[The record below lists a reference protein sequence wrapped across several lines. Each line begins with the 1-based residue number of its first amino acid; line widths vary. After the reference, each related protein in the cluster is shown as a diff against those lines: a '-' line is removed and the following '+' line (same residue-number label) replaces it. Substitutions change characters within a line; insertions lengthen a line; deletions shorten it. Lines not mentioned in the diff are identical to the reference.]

1 MQGGAPVSSAGR
13 KLERVSNGAPRG
25 MAATRVASSDV
36 ARAQNPAYRPALPPH
51 KKCRRFSDAGIFIG
65 ATGKTLGFGIE
76 AAPCRPPRSVPVHGA
91 QFATMSNEWVSSAVF
106 AIMIDAEQYL
116 SCDRLIARSTVAGFR
131 FLPVTVK
138 WK

>member
-1 MQGGAPVSSAGR
+1 MQDGAPVSSAGR

-25 MAATRVASSDV
+25 MTATRVAFSDV
-36 ARAQNPAYRPALPPH
+36 ARAQNPAYRLALPPN
-51 KKCRRFSDAGIFIG
+51 KKCRRPCGRRHFYFDALVWLNARLSAQKPGPKRRVQP
-65 ATGKTLGFGIE
+65 ATI
-76 AAPCRPPRSVPVHGA
+76 
-91 QFATMSNEWVSSAVF
+91 SNECVSSAVF

>member
-1 MQGGAPVSSAGR
+1 MQDGAPVTSAGR

-25 MAATRVASSDV
+25 MTATRVAFSDV
-36 ARAQNPAYRPALPPH
+36 ARAQNPAYRLALPPN
-51 KKCRRFSDAGIFIG
+51 KKCRRPCGRRHFYLCALARLNARLSAQKPTRRAQP
-65 ATGKTLGFGIE
+65 ATI
-76 AAPCRPPRSVPVHGA
+76 
-91 QFATMSNEWVSSAVF
+91 SNECVSSAVF